1 MGRAR
6 DHRENEKGCF
16 REDGEVRQKK
26 LKFTWQEQKDYETI
40 EAVIAGIED
49 HIAEL
54 DRQINLSAT
63 DFVKLGK
70 LTQEKEEQ
78 ESLLDEKMERYL
90 YLTDLA
96 EQIEAQKNAK

>member
-1 MGRAR
+1 MT
-6 DHRENEKGCF
+6 REELREKSAF
-16 REDGEVRQKK
+16 LREKEQK
-26 LKFTWQEQKDYETI
+26 LQNLREELRTWQEQKDYEII

-96 EQIEAQKNAK
+96 EQIEAQKNVK

>member
-1 MGRAR
+1 MSGKYS
-6 DHRENEKGCF
+6 NIK
-16 REDGEVRQKK
+16 
-26 LKFTWQEQKDYETI
+26 
-40 EAVIAGIED
+40 D

-78 ESLLDEKMERYL
+78 EALLDEKMERYL

-96 EQIEAQKNAK
+96 EQIEAQKSAK

>member
-1 MGRAR
+1 MKPKKDAS
-6 DHRENEKGCF
+6 EKT
-16 REDGEVRQKK
+16 EKIKQKK

-40 EAVIAGIED
+40 EDVIAGIEE
-49 HIAEL
+49 HIADL

-63 DFVKLGK
+63 DFVKLGA

-78 ESLLDEKMERYL
+78 EALLDEKMERYL

-96 EQIEAQKNAK
+96 EQIEAQKNVK

>member
-1 MGRAR
+1 M
-6 DHRENEKGCF
+6 
-16 REDGEVRQKK
+16 
-26 LKFTWQEQKDYETI
+26 
-40 EAVIAGIED
+40 IAGIED

-63 DFVKLGK
+63 DFVKLDK

-78 ESLLDEKMERYL
+78 EALLDEKMERYL

-96 EQIEAQKNAK
+96 EQIEAQKNVK